1 MDQKYLLL
9 LIFPRCF
16 TIPVNNDDCV
26 TYRFEEVFYSHFS
39 PLFETC
45 RKQWKLGNYNS
56 IPLESPHL
64 LSRTF
69 ISPTN
74 LLSCSISYE
83 IPMSASGIVEV
94 NLYMQ
99 PKSRN
104 DNITIKVY
112 KVAKALNTIVGA
124 KTISPR
130 SKDFKSGW
138 ETVKISLSGFGTFM
152 GRLLLMGKAAQDS
165 IVLIDS
171 FRYIPPAY
179 DESLCLIYDSSLYID
194 DSTTEF
200 LYTTTLEET
209 KDQITQESDP
219 IVETSDKTTT
229 PFTKI
234 DNAMNML
241 DSTTQFLYTT
251 TLEETKDQIT
261 QESSDPIVETSD
273 KTTTP
278 FTKIDNTMN
287 MLDSTTEFLY
297 TTTLEETKDQITQE
311 SDPIVET
318 SDKTTTP
325 FTKIDN
331 AMNMLDSTTE
341 FIYTTT
347 LEETKDQI
355 TQESSDPI
363 VETSKKTT
371 TPFTKIENDM
381 NMLDSTTEFLYTTTL
396 EETKDQ
402 ITQES
407 SDPIVETS
415 DKTTTPFTKTD
426 NTVNMLDSTTQFL
439 YTTTLEE
446 TKDQITQES
455 DPIVETSDK
464 TTTPFTKIDNAMNM
478 LDSTTQFIYTT
489 TSEET
494 KDIQTTKEQPY
505 SYPTIMSNT
514 TLDMYITDF
523 PTKPQ
528 TIETTSQQDD
538 KDWDNSLTQSTTM
551 VPTTIG
557 DENDAFTLAP
567 TNSKNK
573 IETLTER
580 NVATFLPE
588 TLDNSTSNIITNFRT
603 TSTTSISSETAESIS
618 TGAIINTELTTELG
632 SNTLKEVSDVEITT
646 TENVNYATSLWD
658 FNLDPENSTV
668 AGTKGTEYT
677 ETVTSPEVSTKDE
690 LIINMI
696 NKGVTTT
703 GPKLTTKRTKTD
715 VTSAKILKNFDNTL
729 TTDTDDLETSFKD
742 RTIVTNKV
750 QIETLQTDLHPQTTT
765 IVIPYL
771 ENVDSDF
778 LANFSI
784 YSVV

>member
-1 MDQKYLLL
+1 MDWQEKAQDRRLWRSLVSEAK
-9 LIFPRCF
+9 
-16 TIPVNNDDCV
+16 T
-26 TYRFEEVFYSHFS
+26 HFGS
-39 PLFETC
+39 M
-45 RKQWKLGNYNS
+45 RQRS
-56 IPLESPHL
+56 
-64 LSRTF
+64 
-69 ISPTN
+69 
-74 LLSCSISYE
+74 
-83 IPMSASGIVEV
+83 SGIVEV

-112 KVAKALNTIVGA
+112 KVAKGLNTIVGA

-219 IVETSDKTTT
+219 IVETS
-229 PFTKI
+229 
-234 DNAMNML
+234 
-241 DSTTQFLYTT
+241 
-251 TLEETKDQIT
+251 E
-261 QESSDPIVETSD
+261 
-273 KTTTP
+273 
-278 FTKIDNTMN
+278 
-287 MLDSTTEFLY
+287 
-297 TTTLEETKDQITQE
+297 
-311 SDPIVET
+311 
-318 SDKTTTP
+318 KTTTP

-341 FIYTTT
+341 F
-347 LEETKDQI
+347 
-355 TQESSDPI
+355 
-363 VETSKKTT
+363 
-371 TPFTKIENDM
+371 
-381 NMLDSTTEFLYTTTL
+381 LYTTTL
-396 EETKDQ
+396 EEIKDQ

-426 NTVNMLDSTTQFL
+426 N
-439 YTTTLEE
+439 
-446 TKDQITQES
+446 
-455 DPIVETSDK
+455 
-464 TTTPFTKIDNAMNM
+464 AMNM
-478 LDSTTQFIYTT
+478 LDSTTQFLYTT

-494 KDIQTTKEQPY
+494 KDIQTTKEASY
-505 SYPTIMSNT
+505 SYTTIISNT

-523 PTKPQ
+523 PTKPEIL

-551 VPTTIG
+551 VPKTIG

-603 TSTTSISSETAESIS
+603 TYTTSISSETAESIS

-658 FNLDPENSTV
+658 FNLDTENSTV
-668 AGTKGTEYT
+668 TGTKGTEYT
-677 ETVTSPEVSTKDE
+677 ETVSSPEVSTKDE

-703 GPKLTTKRTKTD
+703 GPKLTTQRTKTD
-715 VTSAKILKNFDNTL
+715 VTSAKILNEF
-729 TTDTDDLETSFKD
+729 
-742 RTIVTNKV
+742 
-750 QIETLQTDLHPQTTT
+750 
-765 IVIPYL
+765 
-771 ENVDSDF
+771 
-778 LANFSI
+778 
-784 YSVV
+784 